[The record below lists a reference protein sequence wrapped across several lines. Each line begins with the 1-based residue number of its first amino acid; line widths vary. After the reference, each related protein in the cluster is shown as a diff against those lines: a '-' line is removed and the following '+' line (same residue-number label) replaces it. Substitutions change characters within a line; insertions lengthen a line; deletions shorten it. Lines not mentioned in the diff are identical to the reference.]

1 MTEQTHRFLLA
12 RTRAANIRLEAK
24 HSDLEK
30 LRTLTEG
37 LEDYAISLS
46 PLIGR
51 IDYIDTLIH
60 DGHIAQ
66 AKTEAAI
73 LDTRLNA
80 LLLKAGEL
88 RQRLDEEERNEGN
101 KEKKITD
108 EIANTGEPTTYL
120 EKEI

>member
-1 MTEQTHRFLLA
+1 L
-12 RTRAANIRLEAK
+12 
-24 HSDLEK
+24 
-30 LRTLTEG
+30 
-37 LEDYAISLS
+37 
-46 PLIGR
+46 
-51 IDYIDTLIH
+51 
-60 DGHIAQ
+60 IAQ

-88 RQRLDEEERNEGN
+88 RQRLDGEEWDAGN